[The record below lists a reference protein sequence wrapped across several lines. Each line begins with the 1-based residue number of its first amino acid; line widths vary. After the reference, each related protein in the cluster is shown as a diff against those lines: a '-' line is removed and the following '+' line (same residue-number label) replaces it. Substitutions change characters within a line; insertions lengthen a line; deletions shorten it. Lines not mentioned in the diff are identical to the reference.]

1 MIYSIRIF
9 VAEGIELSQCLQ
21 CLRSLGRFH
30 ALSLALKHQQP
41 ETFRTIVDT
50 IQETYYSA
58 ALEPWYRNFMQRLV
72 AISKDAIAVESAS
85 NVYEFPA
92 NLKEV
97 TQSFLD
103 SNIYHMMAELTHT
116 RNQNSLI
123 THGDCWLPNFLFR
136 PDSVRMIDF
145 QMVRYGS
152 PALDIILF
160 VYTCTDQTMRQHG
173 YDEMLTAYYQSCC
186 DHLADLGSDPDVVFP
201 RSELS
206 NELEQF
212 GRFGCGIAVESIPL
226 SLLDETEVP
235 DLDKIETTEALPLE
249 QVMTVR
255 NIKTSAGR
263 RRLLDVF
270 RHAYECGY
278 LK

>member
-1 MIYSIRIF
+1 
-9 VAEGIELSQCLQ
+9 
-21 CLRSLGRFH
+21 
-30 ALSLALKHQQP
+30 
-41 ETFRTIVDT
+41 
-50 IQETYYSA
+50 
-58 ALEPWYRNFMQRLV
+58 MQRLV
-72 AISKDAIAVESAS
+72 AISKDALAVECAS
-85 NVYEFPA
+85 NGYEFPA

-97 TQSFLD
+97 IEAFLD
-103 SNIYHMMAELTHT
+103 SNIYHMMVELTHT

-136 PDSVRMIDF
+136 PHSVRMIDF

-160 VYTCTDQTMRQHG
+160 VYTCTDQSMRQHG
-173 YDEMLTAYYQSCC
+173 YGQMLSAYYQSCC
-186 DHLADLGSDPDVVFP
+186 ELLADLGSDPDVVFP

-206 NELEQF
+206 KELEQF

-226 SLLDETEVP
+226 SLLDEAEVP
-235 DLDKIETTEALPLE
+235 ELDKIETTEALPLE

-270 RHAYECGY
+270 RHAYESGY

>member
-1 MIYSIRIF
+1 MK
-9 VAEGIELSQCLQ
+9 ECLQ

-50 IQETYYSA
+50 VQETYYSA
-58 ALEPWYRNFMQRLV
+58 SLESWYRNFMQRLV
-72 AISKDAIAVESAS
+72 AISKDALEIESTTNAD
-85 NVYEFPA
+85 EFPA
-92 NLKEV
+92 EFKAAVL
-97 TQSFLD
+97 SFLE
-103 SNIYHMMAELTHT
+103 SNIYQAMVDLTHA

-123 THGDCWLPNFLFR
+123 THGDCWLPNFLLR
-136 PDSVRMIDF
+136 SDSVRLVDF

-160 VYTCTDQTMRQHG
+160 VYTCTDRTMRLEG
-173 YDEMLTAYYQSCC
+173 YEQLLTAYYQSCSE
-186 DHLADLGSDPDVVFP
+186 LLLDLGTDPQAVFP
-201 RSELS
+201 RTELTR
-206 NELEQF
+206 ELERF

-235 DLDKIETTEALPLE
+235 DLDKIEGTEALPLE

-270 RHAYECGY
+270 RHAYDCGY
-278 LK
+278 LQ